1 MILSQTDETL
11 MDIIKELQK
20 KYGSALKSKLT
31 EEVNKIG
38 IEELNE
44 TLKRLV
50 EKRLVNE
57 IVPNA
62 IYSIGTQSYCPT
74 CVDAVQR
81 SEETKEQCKK

>member
-1 MILSQTDETL
+1 MEVIR
-11 MDIIKELQK
+11 KLQK

-31 EEVNKIG
+31 EEADKIG

-44 TLKRLV
+44 TLKGLV
-50 EKRLVNE
+50 EKGLVNE

-74 CVDAVQR
+74 CVDAVQ
-81 SEETKEQCKK
+81 SLVETKE